1 MTMPYMRVSLTKT
14 LTQEQKKALYDGLGA
29 ALSLIPGKK
38 PYMLIA
44 EIEDGKTIFCGGRPQ
59 ENFVFVD
66 ARYFGK
72 FEYPVKKAFAQG
84 VFKAIEDVAGTPKEC
99 ISMTILEMS
108 TWGGFG
114 DLADESYAGQGQPP
128 AGPDPAS
135 GK

>member
-1 MTMPYMRVSLTKT
+1 MPYMRVSLTKT

-44 EIEDGKTIFCGGRPQ
+44 EIEDGKTIFCGGKPQ
-59 ENFVFVD
+59 EDFAFVD
-66 ARYFGK
+66 ARYFSK
-72 FEYPVKKAFAQG
+72 FEYHVKKAFVQG
-84 VFKAIEDVAGTPKEC
+84 VFKAITEVVGTPSPC

-114 DLADESYAGQGQPP
+114 DLADEYYV
-128 AGPDPAS
+128 DP
-135 GK
+135 K